1 MIDTLDPSQ
10 GLPQPVPVTTQPV
23 EPLATD
29 NVSIHDNRLEEE
41 KRSGQEDQLQER
53 RKQKKGDVVELS
65 SRTGAQ
71 HSEAEKSE
79 DDTGHQG
86 PETDEHQI
94 DIIIE

>member
-1 MIDTLDPSQ
+1 MIDILDPSQ
-10 GLPQPVPVTTQPV
+10 GVPQPVPVTTQPV
-23 EPLATD
+23 EPVETD

-53 RKQKKGDVVELS
+53 RKKKKEDVVELS
-65 SRTGAQ
+65 SRTGTR
-71 HSEAEKSE
+71 HSEADEVE

-86 PETDEHQI
+86 RETDEHQI